1 MLYLEEI
8 LLRVVCVLVNVAF
21 VTLIERKVLSLIQAR
36 VGPNKVG
43 VVGMLQPAADAV
55 KLFSNRITLLGPI
68 NKVFYFISPA
78 LSVILIA
85 LFCHF
90 SSSFFSAR
98 GSRLSVFFLLML
110 LSLNVYPLLGAGWGS
125 NRKYAILGGLRAA
138 AQTISYEI
146 RLAFIVGAIMLL
158 WKSASLSAG
167 RLNLRLSGIMAPALI
182 LFLPWVISCTAELN
196 RTPFDFAEGESELV
210 SGFNIEYGSVKF
222 AIIFIA
228 EYGIIFILSLL
239 TRYLF
244 FAPNF
249 RNHLMGRVLGVFF
262 VFVIIWLR
270 ATLPRFRYDLLIL
283 VTWKTLLP
291 ASLGTCQLVAG
302 LLFSSV

>member
-146 RLAFIVGAIMLL
+146 RLAFIVGAIILL

-167 RLNLRLSGIMAPALI
+167 RLNLRFSGIMAPALI

-249 RNHLMGRVLGVFF
+249 RNHLMGRVLGIFLCSLSF
-262 VFVIIWLR
+262 DCE
-270 ATLPRFRYDLLIL
+270 PRFRVFGMICLY
-283 VTWKTLLP
+283 
-291 ASLGTCQLVAG
+291 
-302 LLFSSV
+302 